1 MKPYT
6 RWIDREYNRLLL
18 INSKVSN
25 SNGDTTIDV
34 DPNQAQIAQDHL
46 VKTMFDKTQE
56 EVDAMTMQEYDECLQ
71 QIEKEK
77 NPQLTA

>member
-1 MKPYT
+1 MLPYT

-34 DPNQAQIAQDHL
+34 DPNQAQIAQDYL
-46 VKTMFDKTQE
+46 VKTMFEKTQE
-56 EVDAMTMQEYDECLQ
+56 EVDAMSMKEYDESLK

-77 NPQLTA
+77 NPL